1 MSSSSTIRV
10 KVGYGWIGILL
21 FTFALLLSAVP
32 ARAQSVGG
40 CVANF
45 GGVID
50 GFVTPAPPS
59 QINIDGDCTIRNF
72 PASNPLTSNI
82 SFDGTVRGV
91 LVIFD
96 NVVYTGNMSCDAVHQ
111 NKLWFVNGS
120 SSTLKQ
126 SCQNL
131 LIPVEKIEKANP
143 PGSPFVTVGV
153 PFTWKLTIPVLFD
166 PATGTVVDFQGSPND
181 RHTIKVIDD
190 LNATGVDL
198 TYVSHTITWLDDGTP
213 VAHTF
218 TDVGNVLTL
227 DNFPIV
233 TAGRQFIIN
242 LTVVLNNT
250 PVNASGKQFINTANC
265 RFGRLIDG
273 VFYQPLPGEAGV
285 TPPLTIAAPV
295 LTVTK
300 SGPATMNLGQWG
312 NFSLDVQNT
321 GLIDA
326 WNASLR
332 DLLPRGA
339 TGGMCDKTPEI
350 LSAQVFAADGV
361 TPVPGKGPL
370 NTGSDYSRSYSATP
384 NCQLDLTMLTAAGRI
399 GPNERLILRYRTQ
412 LDANTQNG
420 VTLSNVAGA
429 IQRLN
434 GDSSIPSRKS
444 YTRTLT
450 NGTPGILDQ

>member
-1 MSSSSTIRV
+1 MTSSGAIRV
-10 KVGYGWIGILL
+10 RGYGWIKILL
-21 FTFALLLSAVP
+21 FTCAVSLLTAVP

-50 GFVTPAPPS
+50 GFVNPAPPS
-59 QINIDGDCTIRNF
+59 QINIDGNCTIRNF

-82 SFDGTVRGV
+82 SFVGTLRGV

-143 PGSPFVTVGV
+143 PGPPFVTVGV

-181 RHTIKVIDD
+181 LHSIKVIDD

-198 TYVSHTITWLDDGTP
+198 TYVSHTITWLDNGTP
-213 VAHTF
+213 VPHTF
-218 TDVGNVLTL
+218 TNVGNVLTF
-227 DNFPIV
+227 DNIPIV

-250 PVNASGKQFINTANC
+250 PVNAPGKQFINTANWQ
-265 RFGRLIDG
+265 FGRLIDG
-273 VFYQPLPGEAGV
+273 VFYQPLPGESGV
-285 TPPLTIAAPV
+285 TPPLTIAAPNLV
-295 LTVTK
+295 LTKT
-300 SGPATMNLGQWG
+300 GPATMSPGQLGQFG
-312 NFSLDVQNT
+312 LDVQNT
-321 GLIDA
+321 GASDA
-326 WNASLR
+326 WNATILDR
-332 DLLPRGA
+332 LPSGPS
-339 TGGMCDKTPEI
+339 GGMCNTTPQV
-350 LSAQVFAADGV
+350 LSAQVFQADGV
-361 TPVPGKGPL
+361 TPVVGKGPL
-370 NTGSDYSRSYSATP
+370 VAGTDFSLNYSKPT
-384 NCQLDLTMLTAAGRI
+384 CELTLTMLTAAATI
-399 GPNERLILRYRTQ
+399 SQNQRLIINYRTQ
-412 LDANTQNG
+412 LDAN
-420 VTLSNVAGA
+420 S
-429 IQRLN
+429 
-434 GDSSIPSRKS
+434 
-444 YTRTLT
+444 
-450 NGTPGILDQ
+450 

>member
-1 MSSSSTIRV
+1 MTSSDTNNARPRGSWIR
-10 KVGYGWIGILL
+10 ILL
-21 FTFALLLSAVP
+21 FPFALLLLTAIP

-50 GFVTPAPPS
+50 GFLNPVLPS
-59 QINIDGDCTIRNF
+59 QINIDGNCTIRNF

-82 SFDGTVRGV
+82 SFVGTLRGV

-96 NVVYTGNMSCDAVHQ
+96 NVVYTGNMSCDSVHA

-143 PGSPFVTVGV
+143 PGPPFVTVGV

-181 RHTIKVIDD
+181 LHSIKVIDD

-213 VAHTF
+213 VPHTF
-218 TDVGNVLTL
+218 TNVGNVLTF
-227 DNFPIV
+227 DNIPIV

-250 PVNASGKQFINTANC
+250 PVNAPGKQFINTAN
-265 RFGRLIDG
+265 
-273 VFYQPLPGEAGV
+273 
-285 TPPLTIAAPV
+285 
-295 LTVTK
+295 
-300 SGPATMNLGQWG
+300 
-312 NFSLDVQNT
+312 
-321 GLIDA
+321 
-326 WNASLR
+326 
-332 DLLPRGA
+332 
-339 TGGMCDKTPEI
+339 
-350 LSAQVFAADGV
+350 
-361 TPVPGKGPL
+361 
-370 NTGSDYSRSYSATP
+370 
-384 NCQLDLTMLTAAGRI
+384 
-399 GPNERLILRYRTQ
+399 
-412 LDANTQNG
+412 
-420 VTLSNVAGA
+420 
-429 IQRLN
+429 
-434 GDSSIPSRKS
+434 
-444 YTRTLT
+444 
-450 NGTPGILDQ
+450 